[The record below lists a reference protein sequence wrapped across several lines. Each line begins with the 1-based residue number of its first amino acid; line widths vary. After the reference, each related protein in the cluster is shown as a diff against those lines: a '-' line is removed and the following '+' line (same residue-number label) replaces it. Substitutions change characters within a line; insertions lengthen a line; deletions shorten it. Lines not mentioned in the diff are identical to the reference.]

1 MVFCGYE
8 TTPCIHGLLL
18 YSPEESFEMTETV
31 SPTLTERCSEV
42 VGVKSIVTK
51 YSSNTDPAV
60 IAMQNG
66 ALTCMEETHIRM
78 YRHMSK
84 YIHKYRSACVL

>member
-66 ALTCMEETHIRM
+66 ALRCMEVTHI
-78 YRHMSK
+78 
-84 YIHKYRSACVL
+84 